1 MGLVLRVATVL
12 ALGLGAWLPGSLLAA
27 GDDPRPGAETA
38 ATIVVGNPA
47 LRASLDRIYRGSPTW
62 RAELDRL
69 AQSGRR
75 IVVLTADQ
83 VVVSDGAPGAEVESF
98 DPGVLA
104 EVSVIAGAGTRV
116 DAVLVAVNLTLLNEA
131 HRRLGSA
138 WSHRDADLDRILV
151 HEVFGHALPYVLAGD
166 VSGKCADPA
175 TGERAVDACAI
186 RRENLVRAELGLGR
200 RVDPGLL
207 SLALARY

>member
-1 MGLVLRVATVL
+1 MGHASRVAAVV
-12 ALGLGAWLPGSLLAA
+12 ALGLWAVSPGVILAA
-27 GDDPRPGAETA
+27 DDDPRAIERQA
-38 ATIVVGNPA
+38 AIVVGNPA
-47 LRASLDRIYRGSPTW
+47 LRASLERIHRGSATW
-62 RAELDRL
+62 RAELDRV
-69 AQSGRR
+69 ARSGRR

-83 VVVSDGAPGAEVESF
+83 VVVTDGGSGAEAESF

-104 EVSVIAGAGTRV
+104 EVSIIAGTGTQV

-131 HRRLGSA
+131 HHRLGST
-138 WSHRDADLDRILV
+138 WSQRDADLDRIIV
-151 HEVFGHALPYVLAGD
+151 HEVYGHAMPYAVAGD

-175 TGERAVDACAI
+175 KGERAVDACAI
-186 RRENLVRAELGLGR
+186 RRENVVRAELGLGR